1 MELLF
6 IRHGLPERA
15 EGLAVPA
22 DPPLS
27 PRGWEQARA
36 VADFLKGEEI
46 DGIIAGPSRRT
57 RETALPLAEVT
68 GLDVAVDD
76 ELAEY
81 DVAATSYVPPEELRA
96 TGDPRWEAIARG
108 EFHTPE
114 VDPVAFRARIVAR
127 IEEIVAANPGR
138 TLALFTNA
146 GIVCGY
152 TGHILGQNPERP
164 LWFSPGYASITRVG
178 AARDGRRGVISLN
191 ETGHVR
197 DLMS

>member
-1 MELLF
+1 MELLL

-15 EGLAVPA
+15 EGLAGPA

-27 PRGWEQARA
+27 SLGWEQARA
-36 VADFLKGEEI
+36 VADYLKGEEV
-46 DGIIAGPSRRT
+46 DGIIAGPSRRA
-57 RETALPLAEVT
+57 RETAMPLAGAT
-68 GLDVAVDD
+68 GLDVVVDD

-81 DVAATSYVPPEELRA
+81 DVGATSYVPPEQLRA
-96 TGDPRWEAIARG
+96 AGDPRWEAIARG

-127 IEEIVAANPGR
+127 IEDIVAANPGR
-138 TLALFTNA
+138 TLAVFTNA

-152 TGHILGQNPERP
+152 TGHILGQTPTKP
-164 LWFSPGYASITRVG
+164 LWFAPAYASITRVG

-191 ETGHVR
+191 ETGHVCE
-197 DLMS
+197 LLG